1 MQIQYTRCNSDQ
13 KKNNEKYQC
22 ECKSYRKC
30 KKDYSQNLSGCVY
43 ENIKYLKSIA
53 HTSLIVFDEIISVMD
68 IVLTEKTNTIATNVS
83 ISCDSE
89 NVRHKINSYI
99 LHTVYQ

>member
-1 MQIQYTRCNSDQ
+1 MQIQYTRCNSNQ
-13 KKNNEKYQC
+13 KKDNEKYQC
-22 ECKSYRKC
+22 ECKNYRKC
-30 KKDYSQNLSGCVY
+30 KKDYSQNLSGCIC

-53 HTSLIVFDEIISVMD
+53 HTSLIVFDEIISVMG
-68 IVLTEKTNTIATNVS
+68 IALTEKTNTIATNVP

-89 NVRHKINSYI
+89 NVRYKINSYI